1 VHLRAPTLSRPPH
14 PAPNVRDDREAPL
27 LWARDGAGSKDVSIG
42 VRNDL
47 FLRRGLDTPN
57 QLEFAE
63 QINFYVKSNSRL
75 AGSMREAIAAADLSV
90 IIGRAFARSV
100 GSTCPTDQLQIS
112 RKLEFLNYK
121 RSLAGLFFF
130 AKSPHILWA

>member
-1 VHLRAPTLSRPPH
+1 
-14 PAPNVRDDREAPL
+14 
-27 LWARDGAGSKDVSIG
+27 

-90 IIGRAFARSV
+90 IIGRAFARPV
-100 GSTCPTDQLQIS
+100 
-112 RKLEFLNYK
+112 
-121 RSLAGLFFF
+121 A
-130 AKSPHILWA
+130 HILRAVPSSCSASVEE